1 MTTQHLV
8 HMANQVAG
16 FFASY
21 PEAEAIE
28 STANHLKSFW
38 DPRMRR
44 QIEAHLEEKAGAGLS
59 QIALEAVKRIAQRD
73 AVKGNAAKKS
83 A

>member
-1 MTTQHLV
+1 MTTQRLV
-8 HMANQVAG
+8 HMANQVAS

-21 PEAEAIE
+21 AEAEAIDG
-28 STANHLKSFW
+28 TANHLKSFW

-44 QIEAHLEEKAGAGLS
+44 EIEAHLKDKAGAGLS
-59 QIALEAVKRIAQRD
+59 HIALEAVKRIAAKD
-73 AVKGNAAKKS
+73 ADKKS

>member
-1 MTTQHLV
+1 VTIQHLV
-8 HMANQVAG
+8 HMANQVAA

-21 PEAEAIE
+21 PEAEAID

-44 QIEAHLEEKAGAGLS
+44 EIEAHLAEKAGSGLS
-59 QIALEAVKRIAQRD
+59 HIALEAVKRIAQKD
-73 AVKGNAAKKS
+73 AAKQS

>member
-1 MTTQHLV
+1 VTTQRLV
-8 HMANQVAG
+8 HMANQVAS
-16 FFASY
+16 FLSSY

-44 QIEAHLEEKAGAGLS
+44 EIEAHLAEQAGAGLS
-59 QIALEAVKRIAQRD
+59 HIALDAVQRIAGKD
-73 AVKGNAAKKS
+73 AARKS

>member
-1 MTTQHLV
+1 MTTQRLV
-8 HMANQVAG
+8 HMANQVAS

-21 PEAEAIE
+21 PEAEAIDG
-28 STANHLKSFW
+28 TANHLKSFW

-44 QIEAHLEEKAGAGLS
+44 EIEAHLTGKAGAGLS
-59 QIALEAVKRIAQRD
+59 HIAMEAVKRIAAKD
-73 AVKGNAAKKS
+73 AAKKS

>member
-1 MTTQHLV
+1 MTTQRLV
-8 HMANQVAG
+8 HMANQVAS

-28 STANHLKSFW
+28 STAGHLKSFW

-44 QIEAHLEEKAGAGLS
+44 EIEAHLAEKAGAGLS
-59 QIALEAVKRIAQRD
+59 HIAMEAVKRIAAKD
-73 AVKGNAAKKS
+73 SAKKS

>member
-1 MTTQHLV
+1 MTTQRLV
-8 HMANQVAG
+8 HMANQVAS

-28 STANHLKSFW
+28 STAGHLKAFW

-44 QIEAHLEEKAGAGLS
+44 EIEAHLAEKAGAGLS
-59 QIALEAVKRIAQRD
+59 HIALEAVRRIAEKD
-73 AVKGNAAKKS
+73 AAKKS

>member
-1 MTTQHLV
+1 MTIQHLV
-8 HMANQVAG
+8 HMANQVAA

-21 PEAEAIE
+21 PEAETIDG
-28 STANHLKSFW
+28 TANHLKSFW

-44 QIEAHLEEKAGAGLS
+44 EKAGAGLS
-59 QIALEAVKRIAQRD
+59 HIALEAVKRIARKD
-73 AVKGNAAKKS
+73 AAAKKS

>member
-1 MTTQHLV
+1 VTTNRLV
-8 HMANQVAG
+8 QMANQVAA

-28 STANHLKSFW
+28 GTANHLKSFW

-44 QIEAHLEEKAGAGLS
+44 EIEAHLKDKAGAGLS
-59 QIALEAVKRIAQRD
+59 HIALEAVKRIAAKD
-73 AVKGNAAKKS
+73 ADKKS

>member
-1 MTTQHLV
+1 MTIQHLV
-8 HMANQVAG
+8 HMANQVAA

-21 PEAEAIE
+21 PEAEAVE
-28 STANHLKSFW
+28 GTANHLKSFW

-44 QIEAHLEEKAGAGLS
+44 EIEAHLKDKAGAGLS
-59 QIALEAVKRIAQRD
+59 HIALEAVKRIAAKD
-73 AVKGNAAKKS
+73 AAKKS

>member
-1 MTTQHLV
+1 
-8 HMANQVAG
+8 MANQVAM

-21 PEAEAIE
+21 PEAEAIDG
-28 STANHLKSFW
+28 TASHLKSFW

-44 QIEAHLEEKAGAGLS
+44 EIEAHLKDKAGAGLS
-59 QIALEAVKRIAQRD
+59 HIALEAVKRIAAKD
-73 AVKGNAAKKS
+73 ATKKS

>member
-1 MTTQHLV
+1 MSVTIQNLL
-8 HMANQVAG
+8 HMANQVAA

-21 PEAEAIE
+21 PEPEAIE
-28 STANHLKSFW
+28 GTANHLKSFW

-44 QIEAHLEEKAGAGLS
+44 EITAHLAETAGSSLS
-59 QIALEAVKRIAQRD
+59 HIALEAVKRLAQKD
-73 AVKGNAAKKS
+73 AAKKS

>member
-1 MTTQHLV
+1 MTTQRLV
-8 HMANQVAG
+8 HMANQVAS

-21 PEAEAIE
+21 PEAEAIDG
-28 STANHLKSFW
+28 TANHLKAYW

-44 QIEAHLEEKAGAGLS
+44 EMAAHLNDKAGAGLS
-59 QIALEAVKRIAQRD
+59 HIAMEAVKRMVARD
-73 AVKGNAAKKS
+73 AAKDAAKKS

>member
-1 MTTQHLV
+1 MTIQRLV
-8 HMANQVAG
+8 HMANQVAS
-16 FFASY
+16 FFGSY

-28 STANHLKSFW
+28 STANHLKSYW

-44 QIEAHLEEKAGAGLS
+44 EIEAHLAEKAGAGLS
-59 QIALEAVKRIAQRD
+59 HIALEAVKRIAAKD
-73 AVKGNAAKKS
+73 AAKKS

>member
-1 MTTQHLV
+1 MTTQRLV

-16 FFASY
+16 FFGSY
-21 PEAEAIE
+21 PEPEAVE
-28 STANHLKSFW
+28 GTFAHLKSFW

-44 QIEAHLEEKAGAGLS
+44 EIEAHLAKAGGAGLTP
-59 QIALEAVKRIAQRD
+59 IALAAVKRLAESD
-73 AVKGNAAKKS
+73 AAAKKS

>member
-1 MTTQHLV
+1 MTIQHLV
-8 HMANQVAG
+8 HMANQVAA

-21 PEAEAIE
+21 PEAEAVE
-28 STANHLKSFW
+28 GTANHLKSFW

-44 QIEAHLEEKAGAGLS
+44 EIEAHLAEMAGAGLS
-59 QIALEAVKRIAQRD
+59 HIALEAVKRIALKD
-73 AVKGNAAKKS
+73 AAKKS

>member
-1 MTTQHLV
+1 MTTQRLV
-8 HMANQVAG
+8 HMANQVAS

-21 PEAEAIE
+21 PEAEAIDG
-28 STANHLKSFW
+28 TANHLKCFW

-44 QIEAHLEEKAGAGLS
+44 EIEAHLKDKAGAGLS
-59 QIALEAVKRIAQRD
+59 HIALEAVKRIAAKD
-73 AVKGNAAKKS
+73 AAKKS

>member
-1 MTTQHLV
+1 MTTQRLV
-8 HMANQVAG
+8 HMANQVAS

-21 PEAEAIE
+21 PEAEAIDG
-28 STANHLKSFW
+28 TANHLKSFW

-44 QIEAHLEEKAGAGLS
+44 EIEAHLKDKAGAGLS
-59 QIALEAVKRIAQRD
+59 HLAMEAVKRIAAKD
-73 AVKGNAAKKS
+73 AGKKS

>member
-1 MTTQHLV
+1 MQRLV
-8 HMANQVAG
+8 HMANQVAS

-28 STANHLKSFW
+28 STASHLKSFW

-44 QIEAHLEEKAGAGLS
+44 EIEAHLAEKAGAGLS
-59 QIALEAVKRIAQRD
+59 HIAMEAVKRIAAKD
-73 AVKGNAAKKS
+73 SAKKS

>member
-1 MTTQHLV
+1 MTTNRLV
-8 HMANQVAG
+8 YMANQVAS

-21 PEAEAIE
+21 PEAEAIDG
-28 STANHLKSFW
+28 TANHLKSFW

-44 QIEAHLEEKAGAGLS
+44 EIEAHLANKGGERLS
-59 QIALEAVKRIAQRD
+59 PIALAAVKRVAD
-73 AVKGNAAKKS
+73 KGSAAEKKS

>member
-1 MTTQHLV
+1 VTIQRLV
-8 HMANQVAG
+8 HMANQVAD

-21 PEAEAIE
+21 PEAEAIA
-28 STANHLKSFW
+28 STADHLKSFW

-44 QIEAHLEEKAGAGLS
+44 EIEAHLAEKAGAGLS
-59 QIALEAVKRIAQRD
+59 HIALEAVKRNAAKD
-73 AVKGNAAKKS
+73 AAKKS

>member
-1 MTTQHLV
+1 VTTQNLV
-8 HMANQVAG
+8 QMANQVAA

-21 PEAEAIE
+21 PEAEGIE
-28 STANHLKSFW
+28 GTANHLKSFW

-44 QIEAHLEEKAGAGLS
+44 EIEAHIEEKAGSGLS
-59 QIALEAVKRIAQRD
+59 HIALEAVKHVVQKHAATKD
-73 AVKGNAAKKS
+73 AAKKS

>member
-1 MTTQHLV
+1 MTTQRLV
-8 HMANQVAG
+8 HMANQVAS

-21 PEAEAIE
+21 PEAEAIDG
-28 STANHLKSFW
+28 TANHLKSFW

-44 QIEAHLEEKAGAGLS
+44 EIEAHLRDKAGAGLS
-59 QIALEAVKRIAQRD
+59 HIALEAVKRITAKD
-73 AVKGNAAKKS
+73 AGKKS

>member
-1 MTTQHLV
+1 VTIQRLV
-8 HMANQVAG
+8 HMANQVAS

-21 PEAEAIE
+21 PEAEAID

-44 QIEAHLEEKAGAGLS
+44 EIEAHLAEKAGAGLS
-59 QIALEAVKRIAQRD
+59 HIAIEAVKRIAAKD
-73 AVKGNAAKKS
+73 AAKKS

>member
-1 MTTQHLV
+1 MTTQRLV
-8 HMANQVAG
+8 HMANQVAS

-21 PEAEAIE
+21 PEAEAIDG
-28 STANHLKSFW
+28 TANHLKAYW

-44 QIEAHLEEKAGAGLS
+44 EMAAHLTDRAGAGLS
-59 QIALEAVKRIAQRD
+59 HIAMEAVKRMVARD
-73 AVKGNAAKKS
+73 AAKEAAKKS